1 MIFDKYK
8 NSYKTAK
15 NVMKIKMNI
24 HNDDNIYTKHVY
36 KRKNRY
42 AKHFFSFFT
51 FFIMKSPIIHV
62 NYDRIEN
69 FS

>member
-24 HNDDNIYTKHVY
+24 YNDDNIYTKHVY
-36 KRKNRY
+36 KRKKQIRE
-42 AKHFFSFFT
+42 T
-51 FFIMKSPIIHV
+51 FFFIFYIFYYEKS
-62 NYDRIEN
+62 NYTRQLR
-69 FS
+69 